1 MKFHV
6 RVSQN
11 RLKIVFLSE
20 GDPLAAVVRS
30 LSGNPRWNWI
40 EGDATS
46 LDARLFEPRR
56 ALSSDKRRG
65 TREGRIWRER
75 PPLLVALVRHGGGES
90 NFIPNFTLTPL
101 PRGGRSLSS
110 NPCGKA
116 EMPIQE
122 ASASMPRDSSDWM
135 PKASM
140 TSAGASISSSGPC
153 MSRAWAKSSSVS
165 AVKIRAP
172 MAATIRS
179 STDWG

>member
-20 GDPLAAVVRS
+20 GGALAAVVRS
-30 LSGNPRWNWI
+30 LSGNPRCNWI
-40 EGDATS
+40 EGDTTS
-46 LDARLFEPRR
+46 LDARLFAPRR
-56 ALSSDKRRG
+56 VLSSDKRRG

-110 NPCGKA
+110 DPCGKA

-122 ASASMPRDSSDWM
+122 ASALMPRDSSDWM

-140 TSAGASISSSGPC
+140 TSARLQQWEPTRRRVDAAWLYSPMFLRQDRGGYVTW
-153 MSRAWAKSSSVS
+153 RA
-165 AVKIRAP
+165 R
-172 MAATIRS
+172 RF
-179 STDWG
+179 